1 MARLTIKVAVNVP
14 RKVSNEGGDWRE
26 IVMEQLTEQIPESV
40 FYTTEDGEEFEMDC
54 EVVE

>member
-1 MARLTIKVAVNVP
+1 MARLTIKVAVDVP
-14 RKVSNEGGDWRE
+14 RKVSAEGGDWRE